1 VGAGGAFRAFPWP
14 ARDLIMPVN
23 VAAPSDNLTAP
34 EGAPP
39 SPGIRSLGRH
49 AVLYAIGNILSK
61 AIAFVMLPVYTRYLT
76 PADYGIAAL
85 IEMTLDVIAMIGGAQ
100 IAQGVFRFYHKAE
113 SSDDKRAVISTAMS
127 TLTISYA
134 ILGTAVFLSAAGIS
148 RILFGSPVHADLV
161 RLSGMTLGFQGLQW
175 VPLVYGRVLERSGL
189 VVGANIAK
197 LVIAVTLNLVFV
209 VGMKL
214 GIRGI
219 FLSSLASSALVAIW
233 LGVIT
238 VRQVGLRV
246 RPAVL
251 KSLVRFGVP
260 LIGVQMATFTMTFSD
275 RYFLQAAGDESM
287 VGLYNLAYQFGFLL
301 LMLGFVPIEM
311 VWGPRRFQVARTAN
325 PSPVLAQAFRLI
337 NVSVFTIGVGIA
349 LFVGDLLR
357 VMATP
362 PFHPAADVVPVLLVA
377 YVFHGWA
384 MMQDLGVLVTERTEF
399 LTIANWVA
407 AVVALAAFAI
417 LVPRFYAAGAASAA
431 VLAFGARWGLTYRF
445 SQRLWPVAYDWV
457 PIIRLAGLA
466 IAITATSVALPAM
479 PLPMSIGVH
488 LLFLAAY
495 LVLLWTLPILTQDE
509 RRRAVQLTRSAIHT
523 LTHRRAERSEG
534 GEIRTEA
541 R

>member
-1 VGAGGAFRAFPWP
+1 
-14 ARDLIMPVN
+14 MPVN
-23 VAAPSDNLTAP
+23 VAEPSDNLTAP
-34 EGAPP
+34 VEGAPP

-100 IAQGVFRFYHKAE
+100 IAQGIFRFYHKAE
-113 SSDDKRAVISTAMS
+113 SSDDRRAVISTAMT

-134 ILGTAVFLSAAGIS
+134 ILGTVVFLFAAAIS
-148 RILFGSPVHADLV
+148 RMLFGSPLHADLV
-161 RLSGMTLGFQGLQW
+161 RLSGITLGFQGLQW
-175 VPLVYGRVLERSGL
+175 VPLVYGRVLERSTL
-189 VVGANIAK
+189 VVGASIVK

-337 NVSVFTIGVGIA
+337 NVSVLTIGVGIA

-384 MMQDLGVLVTERTEF
+384 MMQDIGVLVKERTEF

-417 LVPRFYAAGAASAA
+417 LVPRFYALGAASAA
-431 VLAFGARWGLTYRF
+431 VLAFGTRWGLTYRF

-457 PIIRLAGLA
+457 PIIRLGALA

-479 PLPMSIGVH
+479 TLPMSIGVH

-509 RRRAVQLTRSAIHT
+509 RRRAVQMTRSAMRT
-523 LTHRRAERSEG
+523 LTQRRAERSEG